1 MYTSTSWGMTTRMIG
16 AIIMVHGDN
25 SGLVLPPRI
34 APTQAVII
42 PIQQRKEGVL
52 EKADELFAALKAAGI
67 RVKVDD
73 TDRSR
78 IQIRRAGNE
87 RNSGSYRM
95 WTEGYRERTGC
106 YLPS

>member
-1 MYTSTSWGMTTRMIG
+1 MTTRMIG

-52 EKADELFAALKAAGI
+52 ERQMNCLQHSRQLVSVLKLMTQTEA
-67 RVKVDD
+67 RDSNLL
-73 TDRSR
+73 SR
-78 IQIRRAGNE
+78 K
-87 RNSGSYRM
+87 
-95 WTEGYRERTGC
+95 
-106 YLPS
+106 